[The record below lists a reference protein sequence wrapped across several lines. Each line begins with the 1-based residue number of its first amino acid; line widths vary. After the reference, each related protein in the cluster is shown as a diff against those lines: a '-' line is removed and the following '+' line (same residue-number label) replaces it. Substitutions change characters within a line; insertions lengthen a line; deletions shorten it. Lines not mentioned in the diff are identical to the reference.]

1 MTRAKWMLGLARA
14 LPHGAVVLAVVA
26 AWLAFRGGMEWNS
39 SWGWLGVGVLA
50 FHTLLRIVRP
60 SRFEPAVLHWS
71 SSELDTDVAA
81 GPRLAD
87 WRSIMGME
95 LPAACRTAALLGLS
109 VALFRPQTASTIEDM
124 TREGIDMV
132 LAMDLSASML
142 SRDFRPNRLESAKD
156 VAMDFVDSR
165 PFDRIGVI
173 AYEGEAFTQVPITSD
188 HIVVKNGISTLET
201 GQLQGGTAIGTGLAV
216 AVNRLRESKA
226 ASKVIVLL
234 TDGENNAGQIEPM
247 DAAQLAKLN
256 NIRVYT
262 IGVGTVGKAKSPV
275 AILPNGQYKYDWV
288 DVRIDEEVLQG
299 MASLTGARYFRATNA
314 DKLKEI
320 YREIDTLEKTEFN
333 VLKYQRKSEASAGWI
348 LMAFVSLM
356 LEFLMRTILFKS
368 VAE

>member
-1 MTRAKWMLGLARA
+1 MTRAKWMLGVARA
-14 LPHGAVVLAVVA
+14 LPHGVAALAVVA
-26 AWLAFRGGMEWNS
+26 AWLAFRGGIEWNS
-39 SWGWLGVGVLA
+39 SWGWLGLGALA
-50 FHTLLRIVRP
+50 VHAVLRIAADVMSLRCFIGRP
-60 SRFEPAVLHWS
+60 S
-71 SSELDTDVAA
+71 ELATDVAA

-87 WRSIMGME
+87 WRSVMGME

-132 LAMDLSASML
+132 LSMDLSTSML

-156 VAMDFVDSR
+156 VAIDFVDSR
-165 PFDRIGVI
+165 PFDRIGVV

-188 HIVVKNGISTLET
+188 HIVVKNGLSTLAT
-201 GQLQGGTAIGTGLAV
+201 GTLEGGTAIGTGLAV
-216 AVNRLRESKA
+216 AVNRLRESRA

-256 NIRVYT
+256 DIRVYT

-275 AILPNGQYKYDWV
+275 AILPNGAYKYDWV
-288 DVRIDEEVLQG
+288 DVRIDEDLLQG
-299 MASLTGARYFRATNA
+299 VATLTGGRYFRATNA

-320 YREIDTLEKTEFN
+320 YREIDALEKTEFN
-333 VLKYQRKSEASAGWI
+333 VLRYQRKSEASFPWI
-348 LMAFVSLM
+348 VLAM
-356 LEFLMRTILFKS
+356 LGLTLECFFRFTFMKS

>member
-14 LPHGAVVLAVVA
+14 LPHGVVGLAVVA

-39 SWGWLGVGVLA
+39 EWGWLGIGVLA
-50 FHTLLRIVRP
+50 VHTLLRIVRP
-60 SRFEPAVLHWS
+60 KRHEPAVLHWS
-71 SSELDTDVAA
+71 SSELATDVAA
-81 GPRLAD
+81 GPRLVD
-87 WRSIMGME
+87 WRSVMGME
-95 LPAACRTAALLGLS
+95 VPAACRTAALLGLS

-142 SRDFRPNRLESAKD
+142 SRDFRPNRLENAKN

-234 TDGENNAGQIEPM
+234 TDGENIAGQIEPM
-247 DAAQLAKLN
+247 D
-256 NIRVYT
+256 VFFFY
-262 IGVGTVGKAKSPV
+262 
-275 AILPNGQYKYDWV
+275 Y
-288 DVRIDEEVLQG
+288 
-299 MASLTGARYFRATNA
+299 M
-314 DKLKEI
+314 
-320 YREIDTLEKTEFN
+320 
-333 VLKYQRKSEASAGWI
+333 
-348 LMAFVSLM
+348 
-356 LEFLMRTILFKS
+356 
-368 VAE
+368 

>member
-1 MTRAKWMLGLARA
+1 MASVA
-14 LPHGAVVLAVVA
+14 LAVVA
-26 AWLAFRGGMEWNS
+26 ALARLSWWHRMEFFM
-39 SWGWLGVGVLA
+39 GLA
-50 FHTLLRIVRP
+50 RIGRFGRSCPPAHRP
-60 SRFEPAVLHWS
+60 TPRYEPAVLNWS
-71 SSELDTDVAA
+71 SSVMNADPDAES
-81 GPRLAD
+81 RLVE
-87 WRSIMGME
+87 WRSVMGME

-173 AYEGEAFTQVPITSD
+173 AYEGEASFTQVPITSD

-262 IGVGTVGKAKSPV
+262 IGVGTVGKAKSPSPSCPTV
-275 AILPNGQYKYDWV
+275 STNTIGSTS
-288 DVRIDEEVLQG
+288 
-299 MASLTGARYFRATNA
+299 ASTRTCSKAWPPSPVHGT
-314 DKLKEI
+314 
-320 YREIDTLEKTEFN
+320 
-333 VLKYQRKSEASAGWI
+333 SEPPTPTS
-348 LMAFVSLM
+348 
-356 LEFLMRTILFKS
+356 
-368 VAE
+368 